1 MTSTSM
7 RNNFCQE
14 PETHTE
20 QEGKG
25 NLLIKFFFFLLLILK
40 EYGSLNLLQLQ
51 KETSSHHHHHCGV
64 GLPSCSD
71 YRRQTRSLLSSE
83 IAVSLDW
90 LFPSPIPRKPSVG
103 VSPFHNFSTL
113 FPQERV
119 STSPPPSAASV
130 CSDLVEY
137 CRPNCTV
144 PSPCPLF
151 VGDGQVSRQWPT
163 HLVGSL
169 PIQLQPNS
177 TVVGYEM
184 KSGERHP

>member
-1 MTSTSM
+1 MTSQILIKQDFDNYSEKFSFARRRVFLAELISTVTILESAIYYWTWTLPMMTSTSM

-25 NLLIKFFFFLLLILK
+25 NLLIKLHFFFLHLILK

-51 KETSSHHHHHCGV
+51 KETSSHHHHHSGV

-103 VSPFHNFSTL
+103 VSSFHNFSTL
-113 FPQERV
+113 FP
-119 STSPPPSAASV
+119 
-130 CSDLVEY
+130 
-137 CRPNCTV
+137 
-144 PSPCPLF
+144 
-151 VGDGQVSRQWPT
+151 
-163 HLVGSL
+163 
-169 PIQLQPNS
+169 
-177 TVVGYEM
+177 
-184 KSGERHP
+184 